1 MSGSENVSRHVND
14 ISLLLCHVQEHC
26 ITCTTNYLEMSN
38 FAKSSTLHLVNVIVN
53 IRLVYFYRSGLYVTC
68 QT

>member
-1 MSGSENVSRHVND
+1 
-14 ISLLLCHVQEHC
+14 
-26 ITCTTNYLEMSN
+26 MSN

-68 QT
+68 QTWSRVTTCLVFNISD